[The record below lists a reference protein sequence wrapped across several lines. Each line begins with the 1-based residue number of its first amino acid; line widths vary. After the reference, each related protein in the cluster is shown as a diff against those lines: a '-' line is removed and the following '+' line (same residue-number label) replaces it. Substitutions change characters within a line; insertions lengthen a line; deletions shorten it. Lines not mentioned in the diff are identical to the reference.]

1 IYVSHVHPDHFDPE
15 TMKLIDP
22 ATPVLIHSFHQKFL
36 KANIERLG
44 FTVRELENATRVE
57 LAEGVNFAIYAA
69 DNCDPSVCGHLFGCV
84 SGAINGSLQIDS
96 LCVIS
101 TEDHV
106 LVNTNDCPYEIAHAT
121 LKEVKRD
128 YPEID
133 YALVGY
139 TTASLYPHCMIEYDA
154 PAKAAGRERA
164 RKSGLIRGLRTLQ
177 VLKPRYYTPFAG
189 TYIIGGSEY
198 EKNAALPQVEIE
210 DAAAEFQADAEIEAA
225 GCRPV
230 LLNLNATFDLSGET
244 QDAPYTPV
252 DREAREIYIRDVAR
266 HFPYAFEAEEVPSA
280 EELSGMFG
288 QARER
293 LRRKQTEIG
302 LFDDTN
308 LVFDL
313 PDGNFT
319 VINLSEEA
327 PKQVAD
333 HTTLPN
339 YVRFQL
345 DPRLLKRVLLG
356 PRYANWNNI
365 EIGAVLGFARKPD
378 VYRQDVHILINAL
391 HV

>member
-1 IYVSHVHPDHFDPE
+1 
-15 TMKLIDP
+15 
-22 ATPVLIHSFHQKFL
+22 
-36 KANIERLG
+36 
-44 FTVRELENATRVE
+44 
-57 LAEGVNFAIYAA
+57 
-69 DNCDPSVCGHLFGCV
+69 
-84 SGAINGSLQIDS
+84 
-96 LCVIS
+96 
-101 TEDHV
+101 
-106 LVNTNDCPYEIAHAT
+106 
-121 LKEVKRD
+121 
-128 YPEID
+128 
-133 YALVGY
+133 
-139 TTASLYPHCMIEYDA
+139 
-154 PAKAAGRERA
+154 
-164 RKSGLIRGLRTLQ
+164 
-177 VLKPRYYTPFAG
+177 
-189 TYIIGGSEY
+189 
-198 EKNAALPQVEIE
+198 
-210 DAAAEFQADAEIEAA
+210 
-225 GCRPV
+225 
-230 LLNLNATFDLSGET
+230 NATFDLSGET

-266 HFPYAFEAEEVPSA
+266 YFPYPFEAEEMPSA